1 MQGPGSARGPRR
13 PGRSLPAA
21 SPTLPDIRR
30 MKLRALRL
38 HGFKSFADRTEIA
51 FNDGITAVVGPNGCG
66 KSNISDAVRWVL
78 GEQRPTAI
86 RGAKMEEAIFQGSV
100 NRRQV
105 GRASVSVEFS
115 NEDGA
120 FSLPFGVVEIART
133 VYRDGGS
140 DYFLNR
146 AGCRLRDV
154 QEACR
159 DTGLG
164 ANAYTVIEH
173 RMIDAI
179 LSDRAEERRG
189 LFEEAAGIGKYK
201 DRRRK
206 ASRGLERAGVDLQR
220 LQDVIGEVEKKV
232 RSLARQKGKAER
244 YRGLRK
250 RRLDVEVT
258 IAKHRLAELG
268 TRLEEI
274 RAALGGG
281 EERAAALRARVE
293 TEELRVESLKTRQL
307 ESERARTAAATH
319 VDSLRSELVRWE
331 RECAVAREG
340 AAHARRRIEQIGL
353 ERSDATALLDEC
365 RAEIADLAARGKARE
380 GENVDLLE
388 RVGIQEERTR
398 DAGEEVRRA
407 RREAAEIEAGERRSA
422 RLLARLQG
430 EADAAD
436 ARAADL
442 EGRLSELVAE
452 LAEARE
458 ALVTMVSQGDLFADR
473 LEELQVEARLGRE
486 RLEACR
492 GEVAHARE
500 ALERAR
506 ADEMRAQE
514 RHGVLSARRTALER
528 MERDREGVGPAAR
541 ALLADPPEGVVGIL
555 ADLITVDAG
564 HTRAVEA
571 VLGGRLRGVVVRDSG
586 AAERV
591 AEWFRREWQGG
602 GGLLLLP
609 LDRVPAGDAA
619 GSLLGSVAA
628 GGEGGSWARAL
639 LRDFE
644 LVAPSVRSVCGARGA
659 ARVAADGAWVELGG
673 MLRLGNPRGTD
684 GLLERKARL
693 LDLGAAAG
701 AAKVRLEGIAAVRAE
716 EEARLALL
724 EEALAGARASL
735 EGAEDAW
742 RIARSEQSACED
754 RKLRG
759 ERLVRD
765 LDERC
770 SSVRE
775 ALERTGELAREK
787 RQEGA
792 RTVRELAQ
800 GRAVREAASAALRR
814 VEAELEEAQGASSR
828 LAVARARLEGE
839 ISRIRDRESGMERQA
854 RAAEARLAGLEAE
867 EQELRAS
874 ERRAQAVLDAGGR
887 ESERLSGALESEAR
901 KLRRRDQALE
911 ELHTRL
917 AEGER
922 RVRDV
927 RSDERAAVEERHGLE
942 LEKQEVQGRAGG
954 IRDRLETEWGRSLE
968 WLFGEAREVEG
979 DEAELLAGHAEIVR
993 ALERIGPVNMLA
1005 VEEHEEERARLAF
1018 LTRQRDDLLEAC
1030 EDLRS
1035 AIREI
1040 NTTAVKLFRNS
1051 FSAIRDNF
1059 RDTFLRL
1066 FEGGQCDLRL
1076 HDSED
1081 PLKTAIEIHAA
1092 PRGKRR
1098 QSIELLS
1105 GGERA
1110 LTALAL
1116 LFAIYLVKPSPFCVL
1131 DEVDA
1136 PLDEANIERF
1146 VRLLNDLKGKTQFV
1160 VITHNPRT
1168 IEAADW
1174 IYGVTME
1181 EPGVSSI
1188 VGVRL
1193 DGDPGVA
1200 SGAVPA

>member
-1 MQGPGSARGPRR
+1 
-13 PGRSLPAA
+13 
-21 SPTLPDIRR
+21 

-105 GRASVSVEFS
+105 SRASVSVEFS

-220 LQDVIGEVEKKV
+220 LEDVIGEVEKNV

-244 YRGLRK
+244 YRALRK

-258 IAKHRLAELG
+258 VAKYRLAELG

-274 RAALGGG
+274 RAALDGG
-281 EERAAALRARVE
+281 EERAAALRAQVG
-293 TEELRVESLKTRQL
+293 TEEMRLESLKTQQL

-319 VDSLRSELVRWE
+319 VDRLRSELVRWE
-331 RECAVAREG
+331 RECAVAEEG

-353 ERSDATALLDEC
+353 ERSDAAELLDEC
-365 RAEIADLAARGKARE
+365 RAQMAELAAEGKTRDD
-380 GENVDLLE
+380 ENADLLE
-388 RVGIQEERTR
+388 RIGIQEGRTR
-398 DAGEEVRRA
+398 DAGEQVRRA
-407 RREAAEIEAGERRSA
+407 RREAGEIEAGERRSA

-436 ARAADL
+436 ARAADQ
-442 EGRLSELVAE
+442 EGRLAELVDE

-458 ALVTMVSQGDLFADR
+458 ALGIMVSQGDLFSGR
-473 LEELQVEARLGRE
+473 LEEL
-486 RLEACR
+486 R
-492 GEVAHARE
+492 GEVRLSREQLEVRRGEMARARA
-500 ALERAR
+500 ALEKAR

-514 RHGVLSARRTALER
+514 RHGALSARRTALER

-541 ALLADPPEGVVGIL
+541 ALLSDPPEGVVGIL
-555 ADLITVDAG
+555 ADLITVDSG
-564 HTRAVEA
+564 HARAVEA
-571 VLGGRLRGVVVRDSG
+571 ALGPRLRGVVVRDSG
-586 AAERV
+586 VAERV
-591 AEWFRREWQGG
+591 AEWYRREWQGG

-619 GSLLGSVAA
+619 GSLLESVAA
-628 GGEGGSWARAL
+628 GGEGGPWARAL
-639 LRDFE
+639 LRGFE
-644 LVAPSVRSVCGARGA
+644 LVAPPVRSVGGARGA
-659 ARVAADGAWVELGG
+659 ARVSADGAWVERGG

-693 LDLGAAAG
+693 LDLGAAVG
-701 AAKVRLEGIAAVRAE
+701 RAKVRLDGAAAARAE

-724 EEALAGARASL
+724 EKALADARASL

-742 RIARSEQSACED
+742 RTARSEQSASED
-754 RKLRG
+754 RMLRG
-759 ERLVRD
+759 ERLVRE
-765 LDERC
+765 LDERR
-770 SSVRE
+770 SSVRD
-775 ALERTGELAREK
+775 ALERTGEVARQK
-787 RQEGA
+787 REEGA
-792 RTVRELAQ
+792 RIVRELAQ
-800 GRAVREAASAALRR
+800 GRAVREAAISALHRA
-814 VEAELEEAQGASSR
+814 EGELEEAQGASSR

-839 ISRIRDRESGMERQA
+839 ISRIRERESDMGRQA

-867 EQELRAS
+867 EEELRAS
-874 ERRAQAVLDAGGR
+874 EQRAQAVLDAGGR
-887 ESERLSGALESEAR
+887 ETERLSAALESEAEG
-901 KLRRRDQALE
+901 LRRRDQALE
-911 ELHTRL
+911 ELHTQL

-922 RVRDV
+922 RVREV

-942 LEKQEVQGRAGG
+942 LEKQEVQGRAGR
-954 IRDRLETEWGRSLE
+954 IRERLETEWGRSLE
-968 WLFGEAREVEG
+968 RLFDEAREVEG
-979 DEAELLAGHAEIVR
+979 DESELLASRAEILR
-993 ALERIGPVNMLA
+993 ALERTGPVNMLA
-1005 VEEHEEERARLAF
+1005 VEEHEEERERLAF
-1018 LTRQRDDLLEAC
+1018 LTRQRDDLSEAR

-1040 NTTAVKLFRNS
+1040 NRTAVKLFRES
-1051 FSAIRDNF
+1051 FSAIRENF

-1066 FEGGQCDLRL
+1066 FEGGECDLRL
-1076 HDSED
+1076 SDPED
-1081 PLKTAIEIHAA
+1081 PLETAIEIHAA

-1181 EPGVSSI
+1181 EPGVSSV
-1188 VGVRL
+1188 VGVQL
-1193 DGDPGVA
+1193 DGGLGVA
-1200 SGAVPA
+1200 SEGIPA

>member
-1 MQGPGSARGPRR
+1 
-13 PGRSLPAA
+13 
-21 SPTLPDIRR
+21 

-51 FNDGITAVVGPNGCG
+51 FNEGITAVVGPNGCG

-86 RGAKMEEAIFQGSV
+86 RGARMEEAIFQGSV

-105 GRASVSVEFS
+105 SRASVSVEFS

-164 ANAYTVIEH
+164 ANAYAVIEH

-201 DRRRK
+201 DRRRE
-206 ASRGLERAGVDLQR
+206 ASRGLDRAGVDLQR
-220 LQDVIGEVEKKV
+220 LEDVIGEVEKKV

-244 YRGLRK
+244 YRALRN
-250 RRLDVEVT
+250 RRLDVEV
-258 IAKHRLAELG
+258 AVARHRLAAFG
-268 TRLEEI
+268 TRLDEI
-274 RAALGGG
+274 RAALDGG

-293 TEELRVESLKTRQL
+293 TEEMRLESLKTQQL
-307 ESERARTAAATH
+307 ESERARTAAATQ
-319 VDSLRSELVRWE
+319 VDRLRSELVSWE
-331 RECAVAREG
+331 RECAVAQEG

-353 ERSDATALLDEC
+353 ERSDAAGLVDEC
-365 RAEIADLAARGKARE
+365 RGQMAELAAKGRTRDQEK
-380 GENVDLLE
+380 VDLVKRIE
-388 RVGIQEERTR
+388 IQEGRTR
-398 DAGEEVRRA
+398 DAGEQVRQA
-407 RREAAEIEAGERRSA
+407 RREAGEIEAAERRSA
-422 RLLARLQG
+422 RLRARLQG

-442 EGRLSELVAE
+442 EGRLEELTDE

-458 ALVTMVSQGDLFADR
+458 ALGRMVSQGDLFSDR
-473 LEELQVEARLGRE
+473 LEELHGEVRLCGE
-486 RLEACR
+486 RLQVCR
-492 GEVAHARE
+492 GEVARVRAS
-500 ALERAR
+500 LERAR

-514 RHGVLSARRTALER
+514 RHGALSARRTALER
-528 MERDREGVGPAAR
+528 MERDREGVGPAAQ
-541 ALLADPPEGVVGIL
+541 ALLSDPPEGVVGIL
-555 ADLITVDAG
+555 ADFIAVDSV

-571 VLGGRLRGVVVRDSG
+571 ILGPRLRGVVVRDSDVAG
-586 AAERV
+586 QV
-591 AEWFRREWQGG
+591 AEWFDSEWRGG

-609 LDRVPAGDAA
+609 LDRVPGGDES

-628 GGEGGSWARAL
+628 SGEGGPWARAL
-639 LRDFE
+639 LRGFE
-644 LVAPSVRSVCGARGA
+644 LVAPPVRPVCGARGA
-659 ARVAADGAWVELGG
+659 ARVSADGAWVERGG
-673 MLRLGNPRGTD
+673 MLHLGNPRGTD

-693 LDLGAAAG
+693 LDLGVAVGGAKARLDEVAAA
-701 AAKVRLEGIAAVRAE
+701 REE

-724 EEALAGARASL
+724 EEALAVARASL

-742 RIARSEQSACED
+742 RIARSEQSASED
-754 RKLRG
+754 RMLSG

-765 LDERC
+765 LEDRC
-770 SSVRE
+770 SSVRD
-775 ALERTGELAREK
+775 ALERTREVVRQK
-787 RQEGA
+787 RDEGA
-792 RTVRELAQ
+792 RIVAELAQ
-800 GRAVREAASAALRR
+800 GRAVRKAASSALHR
-814 VEAELEEAQGASSR
+814 AEIEWEEAQGASSR
-828 LAVARARLEGE
+828 LAVARARVEGD
-839 ISRIRDRESGMERQA
+839 ISRIRERESDMGRQE
-854 RAAEARLAGLEAE
+854 RAARVRLAGLEAE
-867 EQELRAS
+867 EEELRAS
-874 ERRAQAVLDAGGR
+874 ERRAQAVLDKGGR
-887 ESERLSGALESEAR
+887 ETERLSAALESEAMG
-901 KLRRRDQALE
+901 LRRRDQALE
-911 ELHTRL
+911 ELHARL
-917 AEGER
+917 ADGER
-922 RVRDV
+922 RVREV
-927 RSDERAAVEERHGLE
+927 RSDERAAVDERHGLE
-942 LEKQEVQGRAGG
+942 LEEQEVQGHAAR
-954 IRDRLETEWGRSLE
+954 IRERLETEWGRSLE
-968 WLFGEAREVEG
+968 RLFGEAREIEG
-979 DEAELLAGHAEIVR
+979 EESGLLADHREILR

-1018 LTRQRDDLLEAC
+1018 LTRQRDDLSEAR

-1035 AIREI
+1035 AIQEI
-1040 NTTAVKLFRNS
+1040 NSTAVELFEGS

-1066 FEGGQCDLRL
+1066 FEGGECDLRL
-1076 HDSED
+1076 RDPED
-1081 PLKTAIEIHAA
+1081 PLETAIEIHAA

-1146 VRLLNDLKGKTQFV
+1146 VRLLNDFKGKTQFV

-1181 EPGVSSI
+1181 EPGVSSV
-1188 VGVRL
+1188 VGVQL
-1193 DGDPGVA
+1193 DGALGVA
-1200 SGAVPA
+1200 SEGIPA

>member
-1 MQGPGSARGPRR
+1 
-13 PGRSLPAA
+13 
-21 SPTLPDIRR
+21 
-30 MKLRALRL
+30 
-38 HGFKSFADRTEIA
+38 
-51 FNDGITAVVGPNGCG
+51 
-66 KSNISDAVRWVL
+66 
-78 GEQRPTAI
+78 
-86 RGAKMEEAIFQGSV
+86 MEEAIFQGSV

-105 GRASVSVEFS
+105 SRASVSVEFS

-120 FSLPFGVVEIART
+120 FSLPFSVVEIART

-201 DRRRK
+201 DRRRE

-220 LQDVIGEVEKKV
+220 LEDVIGEVEKKV

-244 YRGLRK
+244 YRALRK

-258 IAKHRLAELG
+258 VARYRLAKLG

-274 RAALGGG
+274 RATLGGG
-281 EERAAALRARVE
+281 EARTAALRARVE
-293 TEELRVESLKTRQL
+293 TEEMRLESLKTQQL
-307 ESERARTAAATH
+307 ESERARTAAATQ
-319 VDSLRSELVRWE
+319 VDRLRSELVRWE
-331 RECAVAREG
+331 RECAVAQEG

-353 ERSDATALLDEC
+353 ERSGAARIVDEC
-365 RAEIADLAARGKARE
+365 RAQIAELAAKGKLRAE
-380 GENVDLLE
+380 ENVDLLKRIE
-388 RVGIQEERTR
+388 IQEGRTR
-398 DAGEEVRRA
+398 DAGEQVRRA
-407 RREAAEIEAGERRSA
+407 RREAGEIEAGERRSA
-422 RLLARLQG
+422 RLLARRQG

-442 EGRLSELVAE
+442 EGRLAELRAE

-458 ALVTMVSQGDLFADR
+458 ALGRMVSQGDLFSDR
-473 LEELQVEARLGRE
+473 LEELHGEVRLCKE
-486 RLEACR
+486 RLEVRR
-492 GEVAHARE
+492 GEVARARA

-506 ADEMRAQE
+506 ADDMRAQE
-514 RHGVLSARRTALER
+514 RHGALSARRTALEQ
-528 MERDREGVGPAAR
+528 MERDREGVGPAAK
-541 ALLADPPEGVVGIL
+541 ALLSDPPEGVVGIL
-555 ADLITVDAG
+555 ADLISVDSG

-571 VLGGRLRGVVVRDSG
+571 VLGARLRGVVVRDSDV
-586 AAERV
+586 AERV
-591 AEWFRREWQGG
+591 AEWFRGEWQGG

-609 LDRVPAGDAA
+609 LDRVPAGDES

-628 GGEGGSWARAL
+628 GGDGGPWARAL
-639 LRDFE
+639 LRGFE
-644 LVAPSVRSVCGARGA
+644 LVAPPVRPVCGARGV
-659 ARVAADGAWVELGG
+659 ARVSADGAWVERKG

-693 LDLGAAAG
+693 LDLGAAVG
-701 AAKVRLEGIAAVRAE
+701 AAKVRLDRVAAARAE
-716 EEARLALL
+716 EEAHLAVL
-724 EEALAGARASL
+724 EEALAVARASL
-735 EGAEDAW
+735 EDAEDTW
-742 RIARSEQSACED
+742 RIARSERSASED
-754 RKLRG
+754 RMLSG

-765 LDERC
+765 LDNRR
-770 SSVRE
+770 SSVAD
-775 ALERTGELAREK
+775 ALERTREVARQK
-787 RQEGA
+787 REEGA
-792 RTVRELAQ
+792 RIVRELER
-800 GRAVREAASAALRR
+800 GRVVREAASSSLRR
-814 VEAELEEAQGASSR
+814 AEGEWEEAQGASSR
-828 LAVARARLEGE
+828 LAVARAHLEGD
-839 ISRIRDRESGMERQA
+839 ISRIGERESDMGRQK
-854 RAAEARLAGLEAE
+854 RAAQGRLTGLEAE
-867 EQELRAS
+867 EEELRAS
-874 ERRAQAVLDAGGR
+874 ERRAQAVLDEGGR
-887 ESERLSGALESEAR
+887 ETERFSAALESEAGG
-901 KLRRRDQALE
+901 LRRRDQALE

-917 AEGER
+917 AEAER
-922 RVRDV
+922 RVREV
-927 RSDERAAVEERHGLE
+927 RTEERAAVDERHGLE
-942 LEKQEVQGRAGG
+942 LEKQEVQGRAGR

-968 WLFGEAREVEG
+968 RLFGESGEVDG
-979 DEAELLAGHAEIVR
+979 DESELLVAQAEILR

-1005 VEEHEEERARLAF
+1005 VEEHEEECARLAF
-1018 LTRQRDDLLEAC
+1018 LTRQRDDLSEAR

-1040 NTTAVKLFRNS
+1040 NRTAVELFQGS

-1076 HDSED
+1076 GDPED
-1081 PLKTAIEIHAA
+1081 PLETAIEIHAA

-1181 EPGVSSI
+1181 EPGVSSV

-1193 DGDPGVA
+1193 DGGLGVA
-1200 SGAVPA
+1200 SEGIPA